1 MYIKIKFNL
10 KVCMVS
16 KYDDEDEDFD
26 LCLAKS
32 IRSLTTRI
40 QIRSWTLQVY
50 SPLAVQTKWNSNQ
63 LMMTMIVI
71 WLEVLY

>member
-26 LCLAKS
+26 LGLAKS
-32 IRSLTTRI
+32 IRSLSFAADTYQNHI
-40 QIRSWTLQVY
+40 
-50 SPLAVQTKWNSNQ
+50 
-63 LMMTMIVI
+63 
-71 WLEVLY
+71 